1 MEDKLNI
8 SLSGAPN
15 TKYEKFFEKF
25 EEINTLDV
33 HSWNTTH
40 LLGYFCK
47 KYQDTYNT
55 PYRFKFNSPS
65 PTKCFEVFQMK
76 KLASLLTSQPKLL
89 RDYIDWIYETKVIKA
104 KRKLTSI
111 SFMTHEGLI
120 LEYRDSVLMAGQ
132 RGETLD
138 RSKSLPDNYKV
149 IFSKAGV
156 TLSTYGELAFLSQ
169 MTEQSS
175 EIQNAFT
182 ELANLGFNKDI
193 LSKIV

>member
-1 MEDKLNI
+1 MKDDLNI
-8 SLSGAPN
+8 SLVGAPN

-33 HSWNTTH
+33 HSWNVTH

-47 KYQDTYNT
+47 KYQETYNT
-55 PYRFKFNSPS
+55 AYKFKFNSPS

-76 KLASLLTSQPKLL
+76 KLSSLLTSQPKLL
-89 RDYIDWIYETKVIKA
+89 RDYIDWIYETKVVKA
-104 KRKLTSI
+104 KRRLTSI
-111 SFMTHEGLI
+111 SFMVHEGLI

-132 RGETLD
+132 KGEALD
-138 RSKSLPDNYKV
+138 RSKSLPDNYKA
-149 IFSKAGV
+149 IFAKAGV

-169 MTEQSS
+169 MTEQSD
-175 EIQNAFT
+175 EIVNAFN
-182 ELANLGFNKDI
+182 ELAASGFNKDI